1 MTTVAYRSSNKAVY
15 SAKYHIIWCPKY
27 RRRVLGGRS
36 EARLKVVIAEVL
48 GDVGGQVVAVEVMA
62 DHVHLLVE
70 GQKPTGRKSR
80 AA

>member
-1 MTTVAYRSSNKAVY
+1 MTTVAYRSSNKTVY

-36 EARLKVVIAEVL
+36 EARLKMVIAEVL
-48 GDVGGQVVAVEVMA
+48 GEVGGQVVEVEVIA

-70 GQKPTGRKSR
+70 GQKAASRKSP